1 MSLVPART
9 QTPSQPHFPPDT
21 ESRNNDDVSMER
33 TSEEG
38 FVGTVRDRDVGMLG
52 HGHGGRIKVKR
63 VKGLLVEGKG

>member
-1 MSLVPART
+1 
-9 QTPSQPHFPPDT
+9 
-21 ESRNNDDVSMER
+21 MER

-38 FVGTVRDRDVGMLG
+38 FVGTVRDGDVGMLG